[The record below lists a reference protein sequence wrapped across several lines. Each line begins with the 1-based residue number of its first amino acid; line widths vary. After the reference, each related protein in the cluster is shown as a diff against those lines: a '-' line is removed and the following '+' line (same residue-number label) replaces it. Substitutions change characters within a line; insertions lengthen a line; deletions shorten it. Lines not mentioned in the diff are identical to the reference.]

1 MIGERCFLA
10 IKQYFESLVHIYS
23 AVVILKVQ
31 AIGRRIQ
38 KYIGDRVA
46 EKVPLEFIYLLRY
59 LFIWLHPDLVGA
71 HGIASFGK

>member
-1 MIGERCFLA
+1 MIGETCFLA
-10 IKQYFESLVHIYS
+10 IKQYFESLVHIYL
-23 AVVILKVQ
+23 AAVILKVQ

-59 LFIWLHPDLVGA
+59 LFIYLAAPSLSWGRWDL
-71 HGIASFGK
+71 